1 MFKKNLYIT
10 RGIDE
15 SIPKPVINI
24 LWNLI
29 HQDEGK
35 RELDYLQVFV
45 LKTIGTRDGKSLWIR
60 WTQEQPEYSLDV
72 YFPDIT
78 IDIDTKVWVIC
89 SGEGSEEEYSTMLLP
104 EEY

>member
-15 SIPKPVINI
+15 VLPEKVISI

-45 LKTIGTRDGKSLWIR
+45 LKTITNEHGKILHINWS
-60 WTQEQPEYSLDV
+60 QEQPEHSIDV
-72 YFPDIT
+72 YFPDIEDEL
-78 IDIDTKVWVIC
+78 DIKVWVIC
-89 SGEGSEEEYSTMLLP
+89 SGEDTECEYSTMLLP